1 MATKGSTY
9 FAQSC
14 VSVVITLLKTVAKFK
29 NGAKFESGANKFSHY
44 QEYIYVDW
52 LKILATDA
60 HPDIPIT
67 YLTALLHVRTG

>member
-1 MATKGSTY
+1 MVEEMPAMATKGSTY

-44 QEYIYVDW
+44 QEYICR
-52 LKILATDA
+52 LAKDF
-60 HPDIPIT
+60 
-67 YLTALLHVRTG
+67 GN